1 MIMIMW
7 ESMFAVC
14 TFLSLF
20 RLSNT
25 SGSVFNWT
33 WRYKYVLYTR
43 IILCTAGI
51 SCGWLVNGLLC
62 AISMW
67 SVGHWKDS
75 QILWKFKGCL
85 SDDCVGLAHIEFEA
99 LSTWC
104 RKHLK
109 RSCAKSLT
117 CLALIFLTSNDVD
130 KWCWITLKQ
139 VKTQG
144 RHPLWTQQGRWQ
156 CWMATRCKPLSPGLR
171 QLASRRCV

>member
-1 MIMIMW
+1 MTWSLTRDPTPCFKEMVQSSGFELRIQVPW
-7 ESMFAVC
+7 LWHPTCAKDVKPENGSSCHDHDNVRVHVC
-14 TFLSLF
+14 SLHLF
-20 RLSNT
+20 IPFPLSNT

-51 SCGWLVNGLLC
+51 SRGWLVNGLLC

-99 LSTWC
+99 SSTWC

-117 CLALIFLTSNDVD
+117 CLALIFLTSNDVE
-130 KWCWITLKQ
+130 
-139 VKTQG
+139 
-144 RHPLWTQQGRWQ
+144 
-156 CWMATRCKPLSPGLR
+156 
-171 QLASRRCV
+171 